1 MKEEF
6 KVVLESHIGDGL
18 SAVEDRVEIRMRLK
32 CSERHY
38 KPSTWRSSAD
48 GNRHSNSRNGLEI
61 KITLGFQE
69 WRIDGWMR
77 TESHRVMEATG
88 EKT

>member
-1 MKEEF
+1 M
-6 KVVLESHIGDGL
+6 VL

-32 CSERHY
+32 CVERHY

-48 GNRHSNSRNGLEI
+48 GTGIATLEMAWRL

-77 TESHRVMEATG
+77 TGSP
-88 EKT
+88 